1 MPNLVLAKF
10 AYCLPKRLAD
20 GDLVRIQLSLRTF
33 SDELPCKGAATKAA
47 DLSKPG
53 AASVAAAVQM
63 TVFFSPVLRGW
74 LYSIFLGVLVIVFAA
89 GADMFRGSE

>member
-1 MPNLVLAKF
+1 MTKKQTRGLIFMLAS
-10 AYCLPKRLAD
+10 A
-20 GDLVRIQLSLRTF
+20 
-33 SDELPCKGAATKAA
+33 
-47 DLSKPG
+47 
-53 AASVAAAVQM
+53 AAAVQM